1 MTTGLITASGGGG
14 YEVLLDDGSSVHA
27 VLRGRVKRESRVGHQ
42 IVIGD
47 RVELGE
53 VESGQGTDWVVE
65 GVCPRE
71 STITRKGH
79 SERRPKLIAANVDR
93 MFAVV
98 AARDP
103 EPRLAQLDRLLVIA
117 EANEVAATVLI
128 NKVDLPGAQ
137 EPAERIDALYSAIGY
152 PVLRASAES
161 GEGLEALRAALSEGI
176 SALIGAS
183 GVGKSS
189 LLNALAPEL
198 DLRTGALSR
207 RVRRGR
213 HTTVR
218 SRLLRLPFGG
228 LVADTPGFGDVG
240 VWGLPPDEVEDCFPE
255 IRTRRDECRFRGC
268 THLAEPGCAVLEAV
282 EAGSI
287 ARSRWESY
295 AELRR
300 PGGAVGGG

>member
-1 MTTGLITASGGGG
+1 MTTGIITASGGGG
-14 YEVLLDDGSSVHA
+14 YEVLLEDDRAVHA
-27 VLRGRVKRESRVGHQ
+27 VLRGRVKRESRIGDQ

-47 RVELGE
+47 RVRLEE
-53 VESGQGTDWVVE
+53 VESGRGTDWVVA
-65 GVCPRE
+65 GVLPRD
-71 STITRKGH
+71 STITRKGY

-98 AARDP
+98 AAKDP

-117 EANEVAATVLI
+117 EANRVAATVVV
-128 NKVDLPGAQ
+128 NKVDLPGAK
-137 EPAERIDALYSAIGY
+137 EVADRIAALYSGIGY
-152 PVLRASAES
+152 PILRVSAET
-161 GEGLEALRAALSEGI
+161 GEGLEALEAALSGGI

-198 DLRTGALSR
+198 ELRTGALSR

-218 SRLLRLPFGG
+218 SRLLRLPSGG

-240 VWGLPPDEVEDCFPE
+240 VWGLPPEEVEECFPE
-255 IRTRRDECRFRGC
+255 IRARLEACRFRGC

-282 EAGSI
+282 ESGAI

-300 PGGAVGGG
+300 PEKAS

>member
-1 MTTGLITASGGGG
+1 MLM
-14 YEVLLDDGSSVHA
+14 EDGRSVHA
-27 VLRGRVKRESRVGHQ
+27 VLRGRVKREARVGAQ
-42 IVIGD
+42 VVIGD
-47 RVELGE
+47 RVELE
-53 VESGQGTDWVVE
+53 AVESGTGSDWVMVN
-65 GVCPRE
+65 VLPRT
-71 STITRKGH
+71 STITRRGH
-79 SERRPKLIAANVDR
+79 SEHRPKLIAANVDR

-117 EANEVAATVLI
+117 EANEVAATVVI
-128 NKVDLPGAQ
+128 NKVDLPETV
-137 EPAERIDALYSAIGY
+137 EPANRIDELYSAIGY
-152 PVLRASAES
+152 AVLKVSAES
-161 GEGLEALRAALSEGI
+161 GNGLEGLRAALSEGI

-198 DLRTGALSR
+198 ELRTGELSR

-240 VWGLPPDEVEDCFPE
+240 VWGVPPEEVEHCFPE
-255 IRTRRDECRFRGC
+255 IRSRRDRCRFRGC

-282 EAGSI
+282 EGGEVA
-287 ARSRWESY
+287 ASRWKSY

-300 PGGAVGGG
+300 PDGS

>member
-1 MTTGLITASGGGG
+1 MTTGVITASGGGG
-14 YEVLLDDGSSVHA
+14 YEVLLEDDRTVHA
-27 VLRGRVKRESRVGHQ
+27 VLRGRVKREARVGHQ

-47 RVELGE
+47 RVELRE
-53 VESGQGTDWVVE
+53 VEAGPGTDWVVE
-65 GVCPRE
+65 GVLPRD
-71 STITRKGH
+71 STITRKGS

-103 EPRLAQLDRLLVIA
+103 DPRLAQLDRLLVIA
-117 EANEVAATVLI
+117 EANRVAATVVI
-128 NKVDLPGAQ
+128 NKVDLPDTGEVAD
-137 EPAERIDALYSAIGY
+137 RIAALYSGIGY
-152 PVLRASAES
+152 PVLRVSAET
-161 GEGLEALRAALSEGI
+161 GEGLEALESALSRGI

-218 SRLLRLPFGG
+218 SRLLRLPSGG

-240 VWGLPPDEVEDCFPE
+240 VWGLPPEEVEECFPE
-255 IRTRRDECRFRGC
+255 IRTRQDGCRFRGC

-282 EAGSI
+282 ESGQI

-300 PGGAVGGG
+300 PEGSP

>member
-1 MTTGLITASGGGG
+1 MGAQ
-14 YEVLLDDGSSVHA
+14 V
-27 VLRGRVKRESRVGHQ
+27 
-42 IVIGD
+42 VIGD
-47 RVELGE
+47 RVELEE
-53 VESGQGTDWVVE
+53 VESGTGSDWVVV
-65 GVCPRE
+65 GILPRV

-79 SERRPKLIAANVDR
+79 SEHRPKLIAANVDR

-128 NKVDLPGAQ
+128 NKVDLPETKA
-137 EPAERIDALYSAIGY
+137 PAYRIEELYSAIGY
-152 PVLRASAES
+152 PVLRVSAETAN
-161 GEGLEALRAALSEGI
+161 GLEGLRSALSEGI

-198 DLRTGALSR
+198 ELRTGELSR

-240 VWGLPPDEVEDCFPE
+240 VWGVPPDEVEDCFPE
-255 IRTRRDECRFRGC
+255 IRSLRDGCRFRGC
-268 THLAEPGCAVLEAV
+268 THLAEPGCAVLEGV
-282 EAGSI
+282 EAGEV
-287 ARSRWESY
+287 ARSRWQSY
-295 AELRR
+295 VELRR
-300 PGGAVGGG
+300 PDGL

>member
-1 MTTGLITASGGGG
+1 MTEGVVIASGGGG
-14 YEVLLDDGSSVHA
+14 YDVLLDDGQTVHA
-27 VLRGRVKRESRVGHQ
+27 VLRGRVKRQSRVGDQ
-42 IVIGD
+42 VVIGD
-47 RVELGE
+47 RVAVEE
-53 VESGQGTDWVVE
+53 VEAGTGTSWAVE
-65 GVCPRE
+65 AVRPRD
-71 STITRKGH
+71 SAIARKGH
-79 SERRPKLIAANVDR
+79 AERRPKLIAANVDR

-103 EPRLAQLDRLLVIA
+103 EPRLTQLDRLLVIA
-117 EANEVAATVLI
+117 EANRVPATVVV
-128 NKVDLPGAQ
+128 NKVDLPGAV
-137 EPAERIDALYSAIGY
+137 EEADRIEALYAGIGY
-152 PVLRASAES
+152 PVLRVSAES
-161 GEGLEALRAALSEGI
+161 GEGLETLREALSEGT

-189 LLNALAPEL
+189 LLNALAPGL
-198 DLRTGALSR
+198 ALRTGELSR

-240 VWGLPPDEVEDCFPE
+240 VWGVPAEEAEECFPE
-255 IRTRRDECRFRGC
+255 ILDLRDGCRFRGC
-268 THLAEPGCAVLEAV
+268 AHLKEPGCAVLEGV
-282 EAGSI
+282 EAGDV

-300 PGGAVGGG
+300 VGS

>member
-1 MTTGLITASGGGG
+1 MTTGIITASGGGG
-14 YEVLLDDGSSVHA
+14 YEVLLEDERTVHA
-27 VLRGRVKRESRVGHQ
+27 VLRGRVKRQVRVGDQ

-47 RVELGE
+47 RVELRE
-53 VESGQGTDWVVE
+53 VAAGQTTDWVVE
-65 GVCPRE
+65 GVLPRD
-71 STITRKGH
+71 STITRKGA

-117 EANEVAATVLI
+117 EANRVAAIVVI
-128 NKVDLPGAQ
+128 NKVDLPETGEVVAQ
-137 EPAERIDALYSAIGY
+137 IDALYSGIGY
-152 PVLRASAES
+152 PVLRVSAET
-161 GEGLEALRAALSEGI
+161 GEGLEDLETALSAGI

-198 DLRTGALSR
+198 ELRTGALSR

-218 SRLLRLPFGG
+218 SRLLRLPSGG

-240 VWGLPPDEVEDCFPE
+240 VWGLPPEEVEECFPE
-255 IRTRRDECRFRGC
+255 IRDRLHACRFRGC
-268 THLAEPGCAVLEAV
+268 THLAEPGCAVLAAV
-282 EAGSI
+282 ESGAI
-287 ARSRWESY
+287 ARSRWTSY

-300 PGGAVGGG
+300 ADGSS

>member
-1 MTTGLITASGGGG
+1 MTTGVITTSGGGG
-14 YEVLLDDGSSVHA
+14 YEVLLEDGCSVHA
-27 VLRGRVKRESRVGHQ
+27 VLRGRVKRQSRVGAQ
-42 IVIGD
+42 VVIGD
-47 RVELGE
+47 RVEVEE
-53 VESGQGTDWVVE
+53 VESGTGRDWVV
-65 GVCPRE
+65 VNILPRT
-71 STITRKGH
+71 STITRRGH
-79 SERRPKLIAANVDR
+79 SEHRPKLIAANVDR

-117 EANEVAATVLI
+117 EANEVAATVVI
-128 NKVDLPGAQ
+128 NKVDLP
-137 EPAERIDALYSAIGY
+137 ETKDVAERIEALYSGIGY
-152 PVLRASAES
+152 PVIRGSAES
-161 GEGLEALRAALSEGI
+161 GNGLEVLRSALAEGI

-198 DLRTGALSR
+198 ELRTGELSR

-240 VWGLPPDEVEDCFPE
+240 VWGVPPEEVEFCFPE
-255 IRTRRDECRFRGC
+255 IRGLREGCRFRGC
-268 THLAEPGCAVLEAV
+268 THLAEPGCAVLEGI
-282 EAGSI
+282 EAGEV
-287 ARSRWESY
+287 ARSRWQSY
-295 AELRR
+295 VELRR
-300 PGGAVGGG
+300 PQ

>member
-1 MTTGLITASGGGG
+1 MTIGIVAASGGGG
-14 YEVLLDDGSSVHA
+14 YEVLLEDGRSVHA
-27 VLRGRVKRESRVGHQ
+27 VLRGRVKRESRIGDRV
-42 IVIGD
+42 VIGD
-47 RVELGE
+47 RVE
-53 VESGQGTDWVVE
+53 VEAVDSGPGSDWVVE
-65 GVCPRE
+65 KVLPRT

-98 AARDP
+98 AAQDP

-117 EANEVAATVLI
+117 EANRVAATVLV
-128 NKVDLPGAQ
+128 NKVDLPGS
-137 EPAERIDALYSAIGY
+137 EGPATRIETLYSGIGY
-152 PVLRASAES
+152 PVLRVSAES
-161 GEGLEALRAALSEGI
+161 GEGLEALRNALSQGI
-176 SALIGAS
+176 SAFIGAS

-189 LLNALAPEL
+189 LLNALAPGL

-218 SRLLRLPFGG
+218 SRLLQLPFGG

-240 VWGLPPDEVEDCFPE
+240 VWGVPPESVDECFPE
-255 IRTRRDECRFRGC
+255 IRDRRDGCRFRGC
-268 THLAEPGCAVLEAV
+268 THLAEPGCAILEAV
-282 EAGSI
+282 DAGAV

-300 PGGAVGGG
+300 ADEPA